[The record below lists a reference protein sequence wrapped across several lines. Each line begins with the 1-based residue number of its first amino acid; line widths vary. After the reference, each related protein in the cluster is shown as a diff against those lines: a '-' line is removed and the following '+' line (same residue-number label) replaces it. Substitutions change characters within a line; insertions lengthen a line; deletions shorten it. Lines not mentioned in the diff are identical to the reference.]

1 MERKEKILICISG
14 APSNAKVIR
23 TGAKIAKAFHGS
35 LCGLFVQPSDFEQ
48 SAPESIQRLKDNIR
62 LAQHFGAQV
71 TTLYGEDAATQI
83 AEYARVSGTTKI
95 VLGKSP
101 DKHGLFP
108 QKTLI
113 DRLNEMAPDI
123 DVFVIPDNNSTAAKA
138 PRHSFSDERFSAAD
152 VIKTA
157 AILTLCTLIGFAFT
171 GLGFSTAN
179 VIVVYILGVLGIAM
193 TTRGRSYSLLTSIL
207 SVLIFNFFFT
217 EPFFSLSA
225 APSSIATFV
234 VMFIAALLISSLTLR
249 IRRQTVLTAQRA
261 YRTEI
266 LLETS
271 QKLQKA
277 ENEEEIF
284 SATAAQLG
292 RLLEKDIVIYPV
304 KDGTLQEPMQFPAYE
319 GKELG
324 GYLKPEERTV
334 AEWVLQNNRQA
345 GRSTSVFPEACGLY
359 MAIRGAEGVLAVVC
373 AALEG
378 AKGPESFEKTL
389 MVTILDECGIILEN
403 ERNLREKREI
413 EEKARAEE
421 LRANLL
427 RSISH
432 DLRTPLTGISGNAA
446 LLMENQLSEAT
457 RRGIYSDIYDD
468 SQWLINLVENLLSI
482 TRIEADGKLANMQPE
497 LVGDVIREAIT
508 HIDRNAEKHNIS
520 VENGNEYLMANMD
533 VRLIT
538 QVLINIVNNAVKY
551 TPEGSN
557 IVVSAEDIGEYAQ
570 IKIADDGA
578 GIPDESKARIFD
590 MFYTGDSVSVD
601 GRRGLG
607 LGLALCK
614 SIVLAHGGEICVAD
628 NKPQGAVF
636 TFTLPKVEVKENE

>member
-1 MERKEKILICISG
+1 MERSEKILICISG
-14 APSNAKVIR
+14 APSNSKVIR
-23 TGAKIAKAFHGS
+23 AGAKIAKAFNGS
-35 LCGLFVQPSDFEQ
+35 LCALFVQPSDFEQ
-48 SAPESIQRLKDNIR
+48 SDLESRQRLTDNIR

-101 DKHGLFP
+101 SKRGLFP
-108 QKTLI
+108 SKNLI
-113 DRLNEMAPDI
+113 DRLNELAPDI
-123 DVFVIPDNNSTAAKA
+123 DVFVIPDKSNAESKAK
-138 PRHSFSDERFSAAD
+138 RRNFSDEHFSAAD
-152 VIKTA
+152 VIKTI
-157 AILTLCTLIGFAFT
+157 AILTLCTLIGFGFT
-171 GLGFSTAN
+171 RFGFSTAN

-217 EPFFSLSA
+217 APYFSLFA
-225 APSSIATFV
+225 DPSHIATFV
-234 VMFIAALLISSLTLR
+234 IMFVAAFLISSLTTR
-249 IRRQTVLTAQRA
+249 VKQQTILTAQRA

-277 ENEEEIF
+277 ENEEEIL
-284 SATAAQLG
+284 SETAAQLG

-304 KDGTLQEPMQFPAYE
+304 KNDELQSPLLFPVYE
-319 GKELG
+319 GKDPG
-324 GYLKPEERTV
+324 SYLNSREREV
-334 AEWVLQNNRQA
+334 AEWVHKNNRQA
-345 GRSTSVFPEACGLY
+345 GKSTSNFPEAGGFY
-359 MAIRGAEGVLAVVC
+359 MAIRGAKTVLAVACV
-373 AALEG
+373 ALEG
-378 AKGPESFEKTL
+378 AQAPEGFEKTL

-403 ERNLREKREI
+403 ENNMREKREI

-446 LLMENQLSEAT
+446 LLMENELSEAT
-457 RRGIYSDIYDD
+457 RKGIYSDIYDD

-482 TRIEADGKLANMQPE
+482 TRIEADGKLTNMQPE
-497 LVGDVIREAIT
+497 LVGDVIREALT
-508 HIDRNAEKHNIS
+508 HIDRNSEKHNIS
-520 VENGNEYLMANMD
+520 VEIESEYLMAYID
-533 VRLIT
+533 VRLII
-538 QVLINIVNNAVKY
+538 QVLINLVNNAVKY
-551 TPEGSN
+551 TPEGSG
-557 IVVSAEDIGEYAQ
+557 ITVSAEDAGELVQ

-578 GIPDESKARIFD
+578 GIPEESKAKIFD
-590 MFYTGDSVSVD
+590 MFYTGSNTVGDS
-601 GRRGLG
+601 RRGLG

-614 SIVLAHGGEICVAD
+614 SIVLAHGGTISVTD
-628 NKPQGAVF
+628 NDPHGAVF
-636 TFTLPKVEVKENE
+636 TFTLPKAEVKENE

>member
-23 TGAKIAKAFHGS
+23 SGAKIAKAFNGT
-35 LCGLFVQPSDFEQ
+35 LCALFVQPPDFEQ
-48 SAPESIQRLKDNIR
+48 SDSDSRRRLQENIL
-62 LAQHFGAQV
+62 LARHFGAQI
-71 TTLYGEDAATQI
+71 TTLYGYDAATQI
-83 AEYARVSGTTKI
+83 AEYASVSGTTKI

-123 DVFVIPDNNSTAAKA
+123 DVFVIPDKNSVAAKA
-138 PRHSFSDERFSAAD
+138 PRYGFSDERFSTAD

-217 EPFFSLSA
+217 EPYFSLSA

-234 VMFIAALLISSLTLR
+234 IMFIAALLISSLTLR

-277 ENEEEIF
+277 ENEEEIL
-284 SATAAQLG
+284 SATASQLG
-292 RLLEKDIVIYPV
+292 RLLEKDIVIYAV
-304 KDGTLQEPMQFPAYE
+304 KNGVLQEPMLFPSYE
-319 GKELG
+319 GKKLDR
-324 GYLKPEERTV
+324 YLKAEERAV
-334 AEWVLQNNRQA
+334 AEWVFENNKQA
-345 GRSTSVFPEACGLY
+345 GRSTSVFPEAGGLY
-359 MAIRGAEGVLAVVC
+359 MSIRGTDSVLAVACV
-373 AALEG
+373 ALDG
-378 AKGPESFEKTL
+378 NSGPESFEKTL
-389 MVTILDECGIILEN
+389 MVTILDECGIVLEN
-403 ERNLREKREI
+403 ERNLREKMEI
-413 EEKARAEE
+413 EEIARTEE

-446 LLMENQLSEAT
+446 LLMENELSEAT
-457 RRGIYSDIYDD
+457 QKGIYSDIYDD
-468 SQWLINLVENLLSI
+468 AQWLINLVENLLSI
-482 TRIEADGKLANMQPE
+482 TRIEADGKLGNMQPE
-497 LVGDVIREAIT
+497 LVGDVVREALD
-508 HIDRNAEKHNIS
+508 HIDRNAEKHCIT
-520 VENGNEYLMANMD
+520 VKNGDEYLMADMD
-533 VRLIT
+533 ARLIT
-538 QVLINIVNNAVKY
+538 QVLINLVNNAVKY

-557 IVVSAEDIGEYAQ
+557 ITVFAEDAGEFAE
-570 IKIADDGA
+570 IKIADDGT
-578 GIPDESKARIFD
+578 GIPDESKAKIFD
-590 MFYTGDSVSVD
+590 MFYTGDGVSVD
-601 GRRGLG
+601 SRRGLG

-614 SIVLAHGGEICVAD
+614 SIVLAHGGEIHVED
-628 NKPQGAVF
+628 NEPHGAVF
-636 TFTLPKVEVKENE
+636 TFTLPKVEVKGNE

>member
-35 LCGLFVQPSDFEQ
+35 LCALFVQPSDFEQ
-48 SAPESIQRLKDNIR
+48 SAPESRQRLKDNVR

-101 DKHGLFP
+101 DKRGLFP

-123 DVFVIPDNNSTAAKA
+123 DVFVIPDSNNASVKP
-138 PRHSFSDERFSAAD
+138 PRSSFSDERFSAAD

-157 AILTLCTLIGFAFT
+157 AILALCTLIGFAFT
-171 GLGFSTAN
+171 KLGFSTAN
-179 VIVVYILGVLGIAM
+179 VIVVYILGVLAIAM

-217 EPFFSLSA
+217 EPLHSLSA

-234 VMFIAALLISSLTLR
+234 IMFIAAFLISSLTLR
-249 IRRQTVLTAQRA
+249 VRRQTVLTAQRA

-271 QKLQKA
+271 QKLQNS
-277 ENEEEIF
+277 ENEEEIL
-284 SATAAQLG
+284 SATASQLG
-292 RLLEKDIVIYPV
+292 KLLEKDIVIYPV
-304 KDGTLQEPMQFPAYE
+304 KDGTLQAPMLFPVYE
-319 GKELG
+319 GKELDR
-324 GYLKPEERTV
+324 YLMPEERAV
-334 AEWVLQNNRQA
+334 AQWVLRNNKQA
-345 GRSTSVFPEACGLY
+345 GNSTSVFPESEGLY
-359 MAIRGAEGVLAVVC
+359 MAVRGTDSVLAVVC

-446 LLMENQLSEAT
+446 LLMENQLSEET
-457 RRGIYSDIYDD
+457 KRGIYGDIYDD

-497 LVGDVIREAIT
+497 LVDDVIREALS
-508 HIDRNAEKHNIS
+508 HVDRNAENHNIS
-520 VENGNEYLMANMD
+520 VKNGNEYIMANMD
-533 VRLIT
+533 ARLIT

-551 TPEGSN
+551 TTEGSN
-557 IVVSAEDIGEYAQ
+557 IEVSAEDMGELVQ

-578 GIPDESKARIFD
+578 GIPEESKAKIFD
-590 MFYTGDSVSVD
+590 MFYTVDSVSGD
-601 GRRGLG
+601 SRRGLG

-614 SIVLAHGGEICVAD
+614 SIVLAHGGEIWVAD
-628 NKPQGAVF
+628 NEPQGAVF
-636 TFTLPKVEVKENE
+636 AFTLPKVEVKDNE